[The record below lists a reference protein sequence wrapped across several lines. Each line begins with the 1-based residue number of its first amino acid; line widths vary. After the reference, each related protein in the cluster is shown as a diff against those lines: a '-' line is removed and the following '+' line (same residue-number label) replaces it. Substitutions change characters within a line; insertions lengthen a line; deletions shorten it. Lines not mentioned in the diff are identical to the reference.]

1 MPATIQILDYWTNIA
16 LDSIWKQQVQVC
28 ITNDI
33 ETGITHDWELI
44 EQTAFTEPF
53 WGVVVNK

>member
-16 LDSIWKQQVQVC
+16 LDSIWKQLVQEC

-33 ETGITHDWELI
+33 ETGITHNWELI
-44 EQTAFTEPF
+44 EQTPFTEPF